1 MKELSLH
8 ILDLCEN
15 SINAKASFIKIKIV
29 ENLVEDILTIKIVD
43 NGEGMNKEYV
53 KNVDNP
59 FITTRKTRRVGL
71 GISLF
76 KVAAIRCDGNF
87 KISSKKNLG
96 TKVIANFKHSHIDRS
111 PLGDIGDTIITI
123 LNSQSDFELVYIHK
137 VNKKKFIFDTR
148 MIKKILNDVDI
159 KDGNILL
166 WIRDYINE
174 NIKEIYKHK

>member
-29 ENLVEDILTIKIVD
+29 ENLVEDILTIKVVD

-123 LNSQSDFELVYIHK
+123 LNSQNDFELVYIHK